1 MVLKLINTG
10 INELTSSELLQS
22 LIAKGEEIQV
32 FLNDKIGPLSK
43 NQLNWKPDFRQ
54 WSVAECLDH
63 LNINNRLY
71 FPIIERAL
79 MSVGPKPEFK
89 EDEEAFQYTLTGNM
103 MVKMVRPE
111 SKKKV
116 QAPKQFLPT
125 KQMYDTYIV
134 QEFMEQHNT
143 IMRLMQQSFGLNL
156 NKIKVF
162 SPVNRVFK
170 FNCGDCYAM
179 IIAHDDRHFQQLQR
193 IMQYSEFP
201 TD

>member
-1 MVLKLINTG
+1 M
-10 INELTSSELLQS
+10 TSSELLQS
-22 LIAKGEEIQV
+22 LIVKGEELQSFV
-32 FLNDKIGPLSK
+32 NDKLVPLSK

-63 LNINNRLY
+63 ISIMNRLY

-79 MSVGPKPEFK
+79 MTVGPKPEFK
-89 EDEEAFQYTLTGNM
+89 EDDEAFQYTLTGNM

-116 QAPKQFLPT
+116 QAPKQFLPA
-125 KQMYDTYIV
+125 KQMYDASVV
-134 QEFMEQHNT
+134 QEFVFNHNT
-143 IMRLMQQSFGLNL
+143 VMRLMQQSVGLNM

-179 IIAHDDRHFQQLQR
+179 MIAHEDRHLQQVQR
-193 IMQYSEFP
+193 VMQYSEFP
-201 TD
+201 TE